1 MPDVSVFNTVES
13 QAAADA
19 YIEEVLASP
28 TCSQWLRAALQ
39 SGLQRDPV
47 DAANDAEALSLILQ
61 VRAAAIL
68 NEASR
73 NLK

>member
-1 MPDVSVFNTVES
+1 MPDVSVFTVES

-19 YIEEVLASP
+19 YIEEILASP
-28 TCSQWLRAALQ
+28 TCSHWLRVALQ
-39 SGLQRDPV
+39 SALECDPV

-73 NLK
+73 KLK